1 MALTP
6 DAFRALYCGAFETDP
21 LLPQAVALWRFYYAQ
36 CEAYD
41 RTVCT
46 GPMGRDGILP
56 ATSHER
62 GLIGRHAA
70 GQRDA
75 AMRAAA
81 EAGISD
87 ATMRR
92 AREIALRER

>member
-6 DAFRALYCGAFETDP
+6 DAFRAAYCGTFEPDP
-21 LLPQAVALWRFYYAQ
+21 LLPQAVRLWRSYYAQ
-36 CEAYD
+36 CESYD

-46 GPMGRDGILP
+46 GPMGRDGVMP

-62 GLIGRHAA
+62 GLIGRHAKGRHEWLA
-70 GQRDA
+70 
-75 AMRAAA
+75 RASAD
-81 EAGISD
+81 AGIPSD
-87 ATMRR
+87 TMQR

>member
-1 MALTP
+1 MTP
-6 DAFRALYCGAFETDP
+6 DAFRAAYCGTFEPDP
-21 LLPQAVALWRFYYAQ
+21 LLPQAVSLWRSYYAQ
-36 CEAYD
+36 CESYD

-62 GLIGRHAA
+62 GLISRHAA
-70 GQRDA
+70 EQRDA
-75 AMRAAA
+75 TRRAAE
-81 EAGISD
+81 EAGIPGD
-87 ATMRR
+87 TMHK

>member
-1 MALTP
+1 MSP
-6 DAFRALYCGAFETDP
+6 DAFRAAYCGAFEPDP
-21 LLPQAVALWRFYYAQ
+21 LLPQAVALWRNYYAA

-56 ATSHER
+56 ATPHELA
-62 GLIGRHAA
+62 LIGRHAIA
-70 GQRDA
+70 RRSV
-75 AMRAAA
+75 AMQAAA
-81 EAGISD
+81 EAGIPED
-87 ATMRR
+87 VMRR

>member
-6 DAFRALYCGAFETDP
+6 DAFRAAYCGTFEPDP
-21 LLPQAVALWRFYYAQ
+21 MLPQAVALWRSYYAQ

-62 GLIGRHAA
+62 GLIGAHAER
-70 GQRDA
+70 QRA
-75 AMRAAA
+75 EMARAVVA
-81 EAGISD
+81 AGISD
-87 ATMRR
+87 DTLQR
-92 AREIALRER
+92 ARQIALRER